1 MPKLHAENIANTNN
15 LENNS
20 TNQQNNLM
28 PKLHAENMASTN
40 TQNNQQNNLEDNQ
53 QDNLEDKSENNQQN
67 NSEGKDGTQ
76 PGSSHYFMAYPN
88 DVEDTEE
95 PKSGTSQGTPTDHE
109 EMIKSDAFT
118 ETDDNNEETRSRKGL
133 SDVIIAKQ

>member
-1 MPKLHAENIANTNN
+1 
-15 LENNS
+15 
-20 TNQQNNLM
+20 
-28 PKLHAENMASTN
+28 
-40 TQNNQQNNLEDNQ
+40 
-53 QDNLEDKSENNQQN
+53 
-67 NSEGKDGTQ
+67 
-76 PGSSHYFMAYPN
+76 MAYLN

-118 ETDDNNEETRSRKGL
+118 ETDDNNEETRSRKEL